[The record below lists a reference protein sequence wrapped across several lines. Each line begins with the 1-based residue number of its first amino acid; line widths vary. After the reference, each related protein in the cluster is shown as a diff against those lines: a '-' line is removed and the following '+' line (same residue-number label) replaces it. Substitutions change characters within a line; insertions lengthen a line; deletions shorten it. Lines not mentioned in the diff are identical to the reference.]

1 MSKRE
6 GSPAAG
12 GERTWSS
19 ETSNGSDVKTPQ
31 PLNAFCVNPAAPA
44 SKVASALG
52 PATAYETFSSGA
64 SDMLLS
70 TMVAVSGVAGAGR
83 RWFEWLGNL
92 LQRDLGRNDE
102 HLRTRKG
109 GGVSSRA
116 LDIRAQGAHV
126 GRDRVPRH
134 AILAPVGVE
143 RRA

>member
-64 SDMLLS
+64 SAMYS
-70 TMVAVSGVAGAGR
+70 AIWGRGAKVSASRRERSVGGVFAPGAG
-83 RWFEWLGNL
+83 
-92 LQRDLGRNDE
+92 
-102 HLRTRKG
+102 
-109 GGVSSRA
+109 
-116 LDIRAQGAHV
+116 
-126 GRDRVPRH
+126 
-134 AILAPVGVE
+134 
-143 RRA
+143 